1 MDFYEIAFDKDYE
14 SYKIN
19 SENITVELSVFQSL
33 WGAWEKFVE
42 IFYFQLYMENKE
54 KKINEDEIKKAF
66 N

>member
-1 MDFYEIAFDKDYE
+1 MQQ
-14 SYKIN
+14 SP
-19 SENITVELSVFQSL
+19 VELSVFQSL